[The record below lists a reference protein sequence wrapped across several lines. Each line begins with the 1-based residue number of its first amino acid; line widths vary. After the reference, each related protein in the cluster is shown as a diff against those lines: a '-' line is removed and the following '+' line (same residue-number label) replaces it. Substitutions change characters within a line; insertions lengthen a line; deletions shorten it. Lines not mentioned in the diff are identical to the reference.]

1 MKNITDLYL
10 EMKKIMM
17 VENTKFW
24 YVGILDK
31 KKKKKNKQIL
41 MIYLM
46 EHKYYGK
53 NEKISVLE

>member
-31 KKKKKNKQIL
+31 KKKKKKLTNPEDL
-41 MIYLM
+41 LN
-46 EHKYYGK
+46 GA
-53 NEKISVLE
+53 